1 MAEKKCPMD
10 KPTCVLDCQWNKGD
24 KRAGNKC
31 IVEVIADKLV
41 EIADAIG
48 AVKRTAKKQA

>member
-24 KRAGNKC
+24 KNVNKC
-31 IVEVIADKLV
+31 VVEVIADKLV

-48 AVKRTAKKQA
+48 AVNRSAKKKV